1 MFNNWERYE
10 PWRERSK
17 ITEDNDDNRDDV
29 NIHEEDIE
37 IVVNR
42 RVKNDKG

>member
-17 ITEDNDDNRDDV
+17 ITEDNEDNKEDV
-29 NIHEEDIE
+29 NIHE
-37 IVVNR
+37 
-42 RVKNDKG
+42 